1 MAVENIQILRNE
13 PQVSGSLSDK
23 NFNVVKNA
31 PVPQESDLHD
41 QEILVKVLY
50 LSVDPYMRPRMTGAD
65 STYIAGFKKDKPI
78 SGFGVAKVLASKHP
92 HYQPGDHVTGASI
105 PWTTFSVLNVNDQML
120 LKKLEGDMAKVPLE
134 WHAGILSMPSFTG
147 WYGLVKIG
155 QPKPGETL
163 VVSAASGAVGQV
175 VVQLGKAYGLRVV
188 ASAGSDMKV
197 EYLKKVLKADEV
209 FNYKKVDSLSDTLK
223 KLCPKG
229 IDIYFDNVGGEFLD
243 AVLENAGL
251 HARIAACGAISQ
263 YEKDSHNV
271 YGLKNLSFFFG
282 KRITMKGF
290 LIFDHYK
297 DDYATFVKD
306 ISKRVNDGEFHYKLD
321 VTKGLENGPRAMAK
335 LFEGTNFGKSV
346 IEV

>member
-1 MAVENIQILRNE
+1 MAVESIQILLKE
-13 PQVSGSLSDK
+13 PQASGSLSAK
-23 NFNVVKNA
+23 NFDVVENA
-31 PVPQESDLHD
+31 PIPQESDLRD

-50 LSVDPYMRPRMTGAD
+50 LSVDPYMRPRMTCVNQ
-65 STYIAGFKKDKPI
+65 SYVEGFKKGKPI
-78 SGFGVAKVLASKHP
+78 NGFGVAEVLASKHP

-105 PWTTFSVLNVNDQML
+105 PWTTFSVLNPSNQSL
-120 LKKLEGDMAKVPLE
+120 FSKLEGDLAKVPLQ
-134 WHAGILSMPSFTG
+134 WHVGVLSMPSFTG

-188 ASAGSDMKV
+188 ASAGSETKV

-209 FNYKKVDSLSDTLK
+209 FNYKKVDSISGTLK

-243 AVLENAGL
+243 AVLENASL
-251 HARIAACGAISQ
+251 YARIAACGAISQ
-263 YEKDSHNV
+263 YEKDSQNA
-271 YGLKNLSFFFG
+271 YRLKNQYLFFG
-282 KRITMKGF
+282 KRISMKGF

-297 DDYATFVKD
+297 DDYVAFVKD

-321 VTKGLENGPRAMAK
+321 VTKGLENGPRAMMK
-335 LFEGTNFGKSV
+335 LFEGTNFGKSL